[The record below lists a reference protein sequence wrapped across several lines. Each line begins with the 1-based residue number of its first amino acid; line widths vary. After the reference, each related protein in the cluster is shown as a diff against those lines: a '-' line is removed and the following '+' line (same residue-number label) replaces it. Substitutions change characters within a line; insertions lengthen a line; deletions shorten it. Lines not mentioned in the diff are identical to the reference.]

1 MPYRRTILELIPRPL
16 YTERILPFM
25 NKPLVKVI
33 TGVRR
38 AGKSAL
44 IQLLIDRLIACGV
57 SPANILSINMESLQ
71 FEALADYRKLYD

>member
-1 MPYRRTILELIPRPL
+1 MPYRRAILELIPRPL

-44 IQLLIDRLIACGV
+44 IQLLIDQLIAGGV
-57 SPANILSINMESLQ
+57 SPANILSINMESL
-71 FEALADYRKLYD
+71 D